1 MKGLWYSRYL
11 AGETPSCSGTRLQVL
26 WSRVL
31 RFGAL
36 GFKVFGLGVLS
47 FGLGFMCRKAL
58 ALALDAF
65 FIFYSPHLARAE
77 MPSNIASRQCF
88 YKVSFQNRR

>member
-1 MKGLWYSRYL
+1 MKGLWYSRYF
-11 AGETPSCSGTRLQVL
+11 AGEIPSCSGTWLQVL

-31 RFGAL
+31 RFGVL
-36 GFKVFGLGVLS
+36 VLNVLGLGVLR
-47 FGLGFMCRKAL
+47 FGLGFMCSKAL

-88 YKVSFQNRR
+88 Y